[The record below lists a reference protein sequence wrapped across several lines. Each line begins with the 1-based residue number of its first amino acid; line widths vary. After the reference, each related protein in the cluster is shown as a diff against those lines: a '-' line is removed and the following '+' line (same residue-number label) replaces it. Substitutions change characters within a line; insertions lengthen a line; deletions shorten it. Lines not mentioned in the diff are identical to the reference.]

1 MSDRKQGVF
10 TGGVVL
16 ITLGVLIYLSKS
28 GTYSFDRTW
37 PILLIVVGVCTL
49 VQKFSDLGGWII
61 TLAGIGFFFNQ
72 IYGLDLAQ
80 YSQYLLPGI
89 VVLMGLFLFL
99 RKKK

>member
-16 ITLGVLIYLSKS
+16 ITLGVLIYLSKT
-28 GTYSFDRTW
+28 GTYSFDKTW

-49 VQKFSDLGGWII
+49 IQKFSDLGGWII
-61 TLAGIGFFFNQ
+61 TLAGIGFLFNQ

-89 VVLMGLFLFL
+89 VVLLGLFLFF

>member
-28 GTYSFDRTW
+28 GTYSFDKTW
-37 PILLIVVGVCTL
+37 PILLIVVGICTL
-49 VQKFSDLGGWII
+49 VQKFSDLGGWVI

-72 IYGLDLAQ
+72 IYGFDLAQ

-89 VVLMGLFLFL
+89 VVLLGVFLFL